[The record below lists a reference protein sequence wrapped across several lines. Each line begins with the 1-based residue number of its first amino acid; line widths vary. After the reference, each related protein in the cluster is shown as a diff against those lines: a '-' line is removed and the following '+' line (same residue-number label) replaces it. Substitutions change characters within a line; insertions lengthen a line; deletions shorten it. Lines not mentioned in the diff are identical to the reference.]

1 MSKLKLDLAALR
13 VESFESAVPVSRS
26 RGTVHARGE
35 TDDCFRMLAETDACS
50 AANCTYSPCTN
61 DDACLMATLPPKCL

>member
-1 MSKLKLDLAALR
+1 MSKLKLDLGALR
-13 VESFESAVPVSRS
+13 VESFESAVAVSRS

-35 TDDCFRMLAETDACS
+35 STECFGIQADTDYCS